1 MTGVEYLNLFRD
13 PKGLDVMPTWET
25 RFYSIRDAFLLAF
38 LFGGCMTEDLKLTQE
53 TYVVFD
59 LETTGLY
66 PNSGDSIIEIGAV
79 KIKDG
84 KIIDRYDELVNPN
97 KLLSEE
103 IIKITGITNEMLEGK
118 RTEEMALKD
127 FMKWVDNNPLVAHN
141 AKFDISFIE
150 MAFTKYNLGQL
161 NNIVIDTLGLSR
173 YLESSE
179 RYHNLATLV
188 KRYNIPWD
196 EDKHHRAD
204 YDSEGTALI
213 FDKMLRKLEIN
224 NFKTL
229 KDLYKYPFIIIRK

>member
-1 MTGVEYLNLFRD
+1 M
-13 PKGLDVMPTWET
+13 
-25 RFYSIRDAFLLAF
+25 I
-38 LFGGCMTEDLKLTQE
+38 EDLKLTEE

-79 KIKDG
+79 KIKNG
-84 KIIDRYDELVNPN
+84 EILDRYDELVNPG

-103 IIKITGITNEMLEGK
+103 IIKITGIDNEMLKNK
-118 RTEEMALKD
+118 RNEEECIKD
-127 FMKWVDNNPLVAHN
+127 FINWVGDLPMVAHN
-141 AKFDISFIE
+141 AKFDISFVD
-150 MAFTKYNLGQL
+150 MTFTKYNLGRL
-161 NNIVIDTLGLSR
+161 SNIVIDTLGLSR

-224 NFKTL
+224 NFKAL
-229 KDLYKYPFIIIRK
+229 KDLYKYPFIVIRK

>member
-1 MTGVEYLNLFRD
+1 MIG
-13 PKGLDVMPTWET
+13 
-25 RFYSIRDAFLLAF
+25 
-38 LFGGCMTEDLKLTQE
+38 DLKLTEE

-66 PNSGDSIIEIGAV
+66 PNSGDTITEIGAV
-79 KIKDG
+79 KIKNG
-84 KIIDRYDELVNPN
+84 KIIDRYDELINPGKELN
-97 KLLSEE
+97 EE
-103 IIKITGITNEMLEGK
+103 IIKITGITNEMLKGK
-118 RTEEMALKD
+118 RNEEEALKD
-127 FMKWVDNNPLVAHN
+127 FIKWVDVLPMVAHN

-150 MAFTKYNLGQL
+150 KAFDKYNFGKLE
-161 NNIVIDTLGLSR
+161 NVVIDTLGLSR

-213 FDKMLRKLEIN
+213 FDKMLRKLELN

-229 KDLYKYPFIIIRK
+229 KDLYKYPFIVIRK

>member
-1 MTGVEYLNLFRD
+1 MVEE
-13 PKGLDVMPTWET
+13 KT
-25 RFYSIRDAFLLAF
+25 
-38 LFGGCMTEDLKLTQE
+38 LTQD

-79 KIKDG
+79 KINNG
-84 KIIDRYDELVNPN
+84 NVIDRYEELVNPG
-97 KLLSEE
+97 KDLTEE
-103 IIKITGITNEMLEGK
+103 ITKITGISNEMLKGK
-118 RTEEMALKD
+118 RNEENALKD
-127 FMKWVDNNPLVAHN
+127 FMRWVDGLPMVAHN
-141 AKFDISFIE
+141 AKFDISFID
-150 MAFTKYNLGQL
+150 MAYSKYNLGEVK
-161 NNIVIDTLGLSR
+161 NVVIDTLGLSR

-188 KRYNIPWD
+188 KRYDIPWD

-213 FDKMLRKLEIN
+213 FLKMLKKLELN

-229 KDLYKYPFIIIRK
+229 KDLYNYRFIVIRK

>member
-1 MTGVEYLNLFRD
+1 M
-13 PKGLDVMPTWET
+13 
-25 RFYSIRDAFLLAF
+25 I
-38 LFGGCMTEDLKLTQE
+38 EDLKLTEE

-118 RTEEMALKD
+118 RTEELALKD
-127 FMKWVDNNPLVAHN
+127 FMKWAGNNPLVAHN

-150 MAFTKYNLGQL
+150 MAFTKYNLGKL
-161 NNIVIDTLGLSR
+161 SNIVIDTLGLSR

-224 NFKTL
+224 NFKVL

>member
-1 MTGVEYLNLFRD
+1 MIG
-13 PKGLDVMPTWET
+13 
-25 RFYSIRDAFLLAF
+25 
-38 LFGGCMTEDLKLTQE
+38 DLKLTEE

-66 PNSGDSIIEIGAV
+66 PNSGDTITEIGAV

-84 KIIDRYDELVNPN
+84 KIIDRYDELINPGKELN
-97 KLLSEE
+97 EE
-103 IIKITGITNEMLEGK
+103 IIKITGITNEMLKGK
-118 RTEEMALKD
+118 RNEEEALID
-127 FMKWVDNNPLVAHN
+127 FIKWVGVLPMVAHN

-150 MAFTKYNLGQL
+150 KDFDKYNFGKLE
-161 NNIVIDTLGLSR
+161 NVVIDTLGLSR

-213 FDKMLRKLEIN
+213 FDKMLRKLEMN
-224 NFKTL
+224 NFKNL
-229 KDLYKYPFIIIRK
+229 KSLYNYGFIVIRK

>member
-1 MTGVEYLNLFRD
+1 MIE
-13 PKGLDVMPTWET
+13 E
-25 RFYSIRDAFLLAF
+25 
-38 LFGGCMTEDLKLTQE
+38 LKLTEE

-79 KIKDG
+79 KIKG
-84 KIIDRYDELVNPN
+84 GNIIDRYDELINPG

-103 IIKITGITNEMLEGK
+103 IIKITGINNEMLEWK
-118 RTEEMALKD
+118 RTEEECIKD
-127 FMKWVDNNPLVAHN
+127 FIKWVGDLPMVAHN
-141 AKFDISFIE
+141 AKFDISFVD
-150 MAFTKYNLGQL
+150 MAFTKYNLGNL
-161 NNIVIDTLGLSR
+161 KNIVIDTLGLSR

-213 FDKMLRKLEIN
+213 FDKMLKKLEIN

-229 KDLYKYPFIIIRK
+229 KDLYKYPFIVIRK

>member
-1 MTGVEYLNLFRD
+1 M
-13 PKGLDVMPTWET
+13 
-25 RFYSIRDAFLLAF
+25 I
-38 LFGGCMTEDLKLTQE
+38 EDLKLTEE

-66 PNSGDSIIEIGAV
+66 PNSGDTIIEIGAV

-84 KIIDRYDELVNPN
+84 NIIDRYDELINPG
-97 KLLSEE
+97 KVLTDE
-103 IIKITGITNEMLEGK
+103 IIKITGITNDMLEGK
-118 RTEEMALKD
+118 RNEEGALKD
-127 FMKWVDNNPLVAHN
+127 FMKWVGDLPMVAHN
-141 AKFDISFIE
+141 AKFDISFVD
-150 MAFTKYNLGQL
+150 MAYTKYNLG
-161 NNIVIDTLGLSR
+161 NFSNVVIDTLGLSR

-213 FDKMLRKLEIN
+213 FDKMLRKLELN

-229 KDLYKYPFIIIRK
+229 KDLYKYPFIVIRK

>member
-1 MTGVEYLNLFRD
+1 MIG
-13 PKGLDVMPTWET
+13 
-25 RFYSIRDAFLLAF
+25 
-38 LFGGCMTEDLKLTQE
+38 DLKLTEE

-66 PNSGDSIIEIGAV
+66 PNSGDTITEIGAV

-84 KIIDRYDELVNPN
+84 KIIDRYDELINPEKELN
-97 KLLSEE
+97 EE
-103 IIKITGITNEMLEGK
+103 IIKITGITNEMLKGK
-118 RTEEMALKD
+118 RNEEEALKD
-127 FMKWVDNNPLVAHN
+127 FIKWVGILPMVAHN

-150 MAFTKYNLGQL
+150 KAFDKYNFGKLE
-161 NNIVIDTLGLSR
+161 NVVIDTLGLSR

-213 FDKMLRKLEIN
+213 FDKMLRKLELN

-229 KDLYKYPFIIIRK
+229 KDLYKYSFIVIRK